1 MTIRR
6 FSSRTHRLDASF
18 LLRHLAGARSYK
30 RIAGYFTSSLF
41 EVANELLESIPE
53 VKIVCNVDIHPDD
66 LRVAQLR
73 EAKMMGRWNERA
85 IEAEALLNR
94 DRYRRLDAFLKKH
107 GQAVRVAPDT
117 ICGFVHGKAGVIEL
131 ADGRKLGFIGSMN
144 ETRSGWQRHYEILW
158 EDESPEGVAW
168 IEGEF
173 EFLWNAARPLPQAVM
188 REVHRRGYRREV
200 IFDEIE
206 QDEDLA
212 PAALIESPLY
222 REGLSLQPWQQGFIT
237 ECLRHYQQHKVV
249 RVLLADEVGL
259 GKTLSL
265 GTAALTLC
273 LLADREQQ
281 SRTNSSG
288 TNLDAQK
295 APEGGAPGKA
305 RIKPVVIFAPA
316 TLCEQWQTEMIDK
329 LGIACARWDTLH
341 KLWLDVDE
349 RVISPAGREQIAKC
363 PIRIGIVS
371 TGLMMRDSLEK
382 QHLLGLRFGLVILD
396 EAHKARSRQGFGKD
410 AGSPNELLAFMRE
423 ISARAD
429 HVLLGTATPIQTTPS
444 DLWDLMSIL
453 HQGKGHFVLGND
465 FALWHRPFEVL
476 PILSGQKEVSKPA
489 FAWELLR
496 SPLPLVESTREARA
510 RLLFSAIRQDLA
522 MHGGEWQTT
531 KPVAEL
537 SEDTREI
544 LEDELDR
551 RIAGAT
557 FFQRENPLVRH
568 IVLRKRGSLEDA
580 GLLTRVAVEVHPDR
594 DRVRDP
600 RRFDALFEAKALR
613 TGENFRE
620 AYREARLF
628 GKALAKRGTGAGFM
642 KNLMEQRIC
651 SSIQAGLNTARM
663 LLKGRTLHDEED
675 EREADLMIE
684 TGEERE
690 VLIRLIG
697 RLEGIEQDPK
707 LNAVIHYLER
717 EMWLELGVIIFSQY
731 YDTAKW
737 VADELAARYPAEA
750 IGLYAGAGRSRLYQ
764 RGDSVTCERET
775 LKKMVAEHEM
785 RIMVATD
792 AACEGLNLQ
801 TLGTLINIDLPW
813 NPTRLEQRIGRIKRF
828 GQKRETVDML
838 NLVNEQTVDEKIY
851 ERLSER
857 MRNRYDLFGSV
868 PDTIKD
874 EWIEEIETLGEKMD
888 EFINARKEATGFDL
902 RYTSTME
909 PPEKDWR
916 DCSEVLSRR
925 DFALLMSAAWT
936 G

>member
-6 FSSRTHRLDASF
+6 FSSREHRLDASF
-18 LLRHLAGARSYK
+18 LLKHLQGARSYK

-41 EVANELLESIPE
+41 EVANELLESVPE

-66 LRVAQLR
+66 LKVAQLR
-73 EAKMMGRWNERA
+73 EAKMIGRWNEKA

-94 DRYRRLDAFLKKH
+94 DRYRRLDSFLQTR
-107 GQAVRVAPDT
+107 GQAIRVAPDN
-117 ICGFVHGKAGVIEL
+117 ICGFLHGKAGVIEL

-158 EDESPEGVAW
+158 EDESPEGVSW

-173 EFLWNAARPLPQAVM
+173 EFLWNAARPLPQALI

-200 IFDEIE
+200 MFDEIE
-206 QDEDLA
+206 EEEDLA

-249 RVLLADEVGL
+249 RLLLADEVGL

-281 SRTNSSG
+281 SR
-288 TNLDAQK
+288 
-295 APEGGAPGKA
+295 
-305 RIKPVVIFAPA
+305 KPVVIFAPA

-329 LGIACARWDTLH
+329 LGIPCARWDTLR
-341 KLWLDVDE
+341 KVWLDAEE
-349 RVISPAGREQIAKC
+349 RSISAAGREQIAKC
-363 PIRIGIVS
+363 PMRIGIVS
-371 TGLMMRDSLEK
+371 TGLMLRHSLEK
-382 QHLLGLRFGLVILD
+382 QYLLGLRFGLVILD
-396 EAHKARSRQGFGKD
+396 EAHKARTRQGFGRE
-410 AGSPNELLAFMRE
+410 AGTPNELLAFMGE
-423 ISARAD
+423 IAARAD
-429 HVLLGTATPIQTTPS
+429 HVLLGTATPIQTRPG
-444 DLWDLMSIL
+444 DLWDLMGVL

-465 FALWHRPFEVL
+465 FALWHRPNEVL
-476 PILSGQKEVSKPA
+476 PILSGDQEVSESS
-489 FAWELLR
+489 FAWELMR
-496 SPLPLVESTREARA
+496 SPLPLVDSTQEPRA
-510 RLLFSAIRQDLA
+510 RRLFSAIRQDL
-522 MHGGEWQTT
+522 GLLYGDWQTSKSLT
-531 KPVAEL
+531 DL

-544 LEDELDR
+544 LEEELDR

-568 IVLRKRGSLEDA
+568 IVLRKRVRLEEA
-580 GLLTRVAVEVHPDR
+580 GLLAKVGVDVHPDR
-594 DRVRDP
+594 QLIREP
-600 RRFDALFEAKALR
+600 RWFDALFETKALR
-613 TGENFRE
+613 TTEDFRE

-628 GKALAKRGTGAGFM
+628 GQALGKRGKGGGFM

-651 SSIQAGLNTARM
+651 SSIQAGLCTARM
-663 LLKGRTLHDEED
+663 LLEGRTIHEEED
-675 EREADLMIE
+675 ELETDLAVE

-690 VLIRLIG
+690 VLERLIN
-697 RLEGIEQDPK
+697 RLELIEQDPK
-707 LNAVIHYLER
+707 LNAVVQYLER
-717 EMWLELGVIIFSQY
+717 EKWLELGVIIFSQY

-737 VADELAARYPAEA
+737 VADSLAERYSDEA
-750 IGLYAGAGRSRLYQ
+750 VGLYAGAGRSRLYQ
-764 RGDSVTCERET
+764 RGDSVSCERET
-775 LKKMVAEHEM
+775 LKRMVAEHEI

-801 TLGTLINIDLPW
+801 TLGSLINIDLPW

-828 GQKRETVDML
+828 GQKREIVDML

-851 ERLSER
+851 DRLSER
-857 MRNRYDLFGSV
+857 MRNRYDLFGSL

-874 EWIEEIETLGEKMD
+874 EWIDDVETLGEKMD
-888 EFINARKEATGFDL
+888 EYINAQKEATGFDL

-925 DFALLMSAAWT
+925 DFAGLMSSAWS
-936 G
+936 